1 MRKRLL
7 LLTLL
12 MSFSVPVVAHNEF
25 NGGVGSHPDL
35 KTLQERRKKLIN
47 DRYNKAMNALDL
59 KFHDLIEEYGAMGDI
74 KKQTIAINTYE
85 TLKNKLTYR
94 HNQKIKRIHDRDGK
108 RIEERDGK
116 KVDAKKV
123 DGKRAKNVKK
133 KIKNAIKNKKANK

>member
-25 NGGVGSHPDL
+25 NGGVGSAPNFETIQEKRIELINKRYYTRKQILEDRYQAL
-35 KTLQERRKKLIN
+35 MKEYGMFPTKASQKKLQKIERRMHKV
-47 DRYNKAMNALDL
+47 DERYLYQMQR
-59 KFHDLIEEYGAMGDI
+59 IEE
-74 KKQTIAINTYE
+74 
-85 TLKNKLTYR
+85 
-94 HNQKIKRIHDRDGK
+94 RDGK

>member
-35 KTLQERRKKLIN
+35 KTLQEKRISLIN
-47 DRYNKAMNALDL
+47 DRYNKAMKALDL
-59 KFHDLIEEYGAMGDI
+59 KFKPLIDEFGSSGDI
-74 KKQTIAINTYE
+74 KKLELTAKMYDN
-85 TLKNKLTYR
+85 LKEELTYR
-94 HNQKIKRIHDRDGK
+94 HKQKIKRINDRDGK

>member
-1 MRKRLL
+1 MKLL
-7 LLTLL
+7 LLLPLL
-12 MSFSVPVVAHNEF
+12 ISFSVPVVAHNEF

-47 DRYNKAMNALDL
+47 DRYNKAINALDL
-59 KFHDLIEEYGAMGDI
+59 KFQPLIEEYGSIGAI
-74 KKQTIAINTYE
+74 QKQLMIIRTYE
-85 TLKNKLTYR
+85 TLKDTMTYR
-94 HNQKIKRIHDRDGK
+94 HKQKIKRINSRDGK

>member
-59 KFHDLIEEYGAMGDI
+59 KFHDLIQEYGAMGAI
-74 KKQTIAINTYE
+74 EKQQIAINTYE
-85 TLKNKLTYR
+85 TLKDKLTYR
-94 HNQKIKRIHDRDGK
+94 HKQKIKRINDRDGK
-108 RIEERDGK
+108 RIEERDG
-116 KVDAKKV
+116 KKV